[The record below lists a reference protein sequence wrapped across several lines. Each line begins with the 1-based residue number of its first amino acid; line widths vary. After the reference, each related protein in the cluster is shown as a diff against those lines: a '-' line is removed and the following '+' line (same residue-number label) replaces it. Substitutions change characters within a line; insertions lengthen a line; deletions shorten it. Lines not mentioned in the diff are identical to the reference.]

1 MEESIEKRINE
12 IYQKASKQNFDEDM
26 KYDTLKQFDFISKNC
41 SNEYKLKK
49 DIIKKNF
56 FNFMGEVL
64 GSRVKKSFFIDFLLS
79 IFYLFLSAL
88 AIILSAVI
96 RSEELFLNY
105 CLIAGFFGFI
115 GIWGFDSNLN
125 ALKYYADLYSKEF
138 IRKRIF
144 G

>member
-12 IYQKASKQNFDEDM
+12 IYQETLKQNFDE
-26 KYDTLKQFDFISKNC
+26 KYDILKQFDFISKNC
-41 SNEYKLKK
+41 SDEYKLRK

-64 GSRVKKSFFIDFLLS
+64 GRRVKRGFFIDFLVS
-79 IFYLFLSAL
+79 IFCLSFSAF
-88 AIILSAVI
+88 AIILTAVI

>member
-12 IYQKASKQNFDEDM
+12 IYQETLKQNFDE

-64 GSRVKKSFFIDFLLS
+64 GSRVKRGFFIDFLIS
-79 IFYLFLSAL
+79 IFCLSFSAF
-88 AIILSAVI
+88 AIILTAVI

-125 ALKYYADLYSKEF
+125 ALKYYANLYSKEF

>member
-1 MEESIEKRINE
+1 
-12 IYQKASKQNFDEDM
+12 
-26 KYDTLKQFDFISKNC
+26 FISKNC
-41 SNEYKLKK
+41 SDEYKLRK

-64 GSRVKKSFFIDFLLS
+64 RSRVKKSFFIDFLVS
-79 IFYLFLSAL
+79 IFCLFLSTL
-88 AIILSAVI
+88 AIILSAI
-96 RSEELFLNY
+96 KSEEFFLTY
-105 CLIAGFFGFI
+105 CLIAGFFGLI

-125 ALKYYADLYSKEF
+125 ALKYYANLYSKEF

>member
-79 IFYLFLSAL
+79 IFCLFLSAL

>member
-64 GSRVKKSFFIDFLLS
+64 GSRVKKSFFIDFILS
-79 IFYLFLSAL
+79 IFCLFLSAL

>member
-12 IYQKASKQNFDEDM
+12 IYQKASKQNFDE

-64 GSRVKKSFFIDFLLS
+64 GSRVKRGFFIDFLVS
-79 IFYLFLSAL
+79 IFCLSFSAF
-88 AIILSAVI
+88 AIILTAVI

>member
-64 GSRVKKSFFIDFLLS
+64 GSRVKRGFFIDFLVS
-79 IFYLFLSAL
+79 IFCLSFSAF
-88 AIILSAVI
+88 AIILTAVI

>member
-1 MEESIEKRINE
+1 M
-12 IYQKASKQNFDEDM
+12 
-26 KYDTLKQFDFISKNC
+26 DFYAKKLRSSENGRKHC
-41 SNEYKLKK
+41 SDEYKLRK

-64 GSRVKKSFFIDFLLS
+64 GDRVKRGFFIDFLVSIICLS
-79 IFYLFLSAL
+79 LSAF
-88 AIILSAVI
+88 AIILSAVS
-96 RSEELFLNY
+96 REELFLNY

>member
-12 IYQKASKQNFDEDM
+12 IYQETLKQNLDE
-26 KYDTLKQFDFISKNC
+26 KYDALKQFDFISKNC

-64 GSRVKKSFFIDFLLS
+64 GSRVKRGFFIDFLVS
-79 IFYLFLSAL
+79 IFCLSFSAF
-88 AIILSAVI
+88 AIILTAVI

>member
-1 MEESIEKRINE
+1 MEESIERRINE
-12 IYQKASKQNFDEDM
+12 IYQETLKQNFDER
-26 KYDTLKQFDFISKNC
+26 YDILKQFDFISKNC
-41 SNEYKLKK
+41 SDEHKLKK

-64 GSRVKKSFFIDFLLS
+64 GSRVKRGFFIDFLIS
-79 IFYLFLSAL
+79 IFCLSFSAF

-125 ALKYYADLYSKEF
+125 VLKYYANLYSKEF

>member
-1 MEESIEKRINE
+1 MEESIERRINE
-12 IYQKASKQNFDEDM
+12 IYQETLKQNFDER
-26 KYDTLKQFDFISKNC
+26 YDILKQFDFISKNC
-41 SNEYKLKK
+41 SDEYKL
-49 DIIKKNF
+49 KNF

-64 GSRVKKSFFIDFLLS
+64 GSRVKRGFFIDFLIS
-79 IFYLFLSAL
+79 IFCLSFSAF
-88 AIILSAVI
+88 AIILSAVS
-96 RSEELFLNY
+96 REELFLNY

-125 ALKYYADLYSKEF
+125 ALKYYANLYSKEF

>member
-12 IYQKASKQNFDEDM
+12 IYQETLKQNFDE
-26 KYDTLKQFDFISKNC
+26 KYDILKQFDFISKNC
-41 SNEYKLKK
+41 SDEYKLRK

-64 GSRVKKSFFIDFLLS
+64 GSRVKRGFFIDFLVS
-79 IFYLFLSAL
+79 IFCLSFSAF
-88 AIILSAVI
+88 AIILTAVI

>member
-12 IYQKASKQNFDEDM
+12 IYQETLKQNFDE
-26 KYDTLKQFDFISKNC
+26 KYDILKQFDFISKNC
-41 SNEYKLKK
+41 SDEYKLRK

-64 GSRVKKSFFIDFLLS
+64 GSRVKRGFFIDFLVS
-79 IFYLFLSAL
+79 IFCLSFSAF
-88 AIILSAVI
+88 AIILSVVI

>member
-12 IYQKASKQNFDEDM
+12 IYQETLKQNFDE
-26 KYDTLKQFDFISKNC
+26 KYDALKQFDFISKNC

-64 GSRVKKSFFIDFLLS
+64 GDRVKRGFFIDFLVS
-79 IFYLFLSAL
+79 IFCLSFSAF
-88 AIILSAVI
+88 AIILTAVI

>member
-12 IYQKASKQNFDEDM
+12 IYQETLKQNFDE

-64 GSRVKKSFFIDFLLS
+64 GSRVKRGFFIDFLIS
-79 IFYLFLSAL
+79 IFCLSFSAF
-88 AIILSAVI
+88 AIILTAVI

>member
-12 IYQKASKQNFDEDM
+12 IYQETLKQNFDE
-26 KYDTLKQFDFISKNC
+26 KYDILKQFDFISKNC
-41 SNEYKLKK
+41 SDEYKLRK

-64 GSRVKKSFFIDFLLS
+64 GSRVKRGFFIDFLVS
-79 IFYLFLSAL
+79 IFCLSFSAF
-88 AIILSAVI
+88 AIILTAVI

-125 ALKYYADLYSKEF
+125 ALNYYADLYSKEF

>member
-79 IFYLFLSAL
+79 IFCLLLSAL

-105 CLIAGFFGFI
+105 CLIAGFFWVYRHL
-115 GIWGFDSNLN
+115 GI
-125 ALKYYADLYSKEF
+125 
-138 IRKRIF
+138 
-144 G
+144 

>member
-12 IYQKASKQNFDEDM
+12 IYQETLKQNFDE
-26 KYDTLKQFDFISKNC
+26 KYDALKQFDFISKNC

-64 GSRVKKSFFIDFLLS
+64 GSRVKRGFFIDFLVS
-79 IFYLFLSAL
+79 IFCLSFSAF
-88 AIILSAVI
+88 AIILTAVI

>member
-12 IYQKASKQNFDEDM
+12 IYQETLKQNFDE
-26 KYDTLKQFDFISKNC
+26 KYDILKQFDFISKNC
-41 SNEYKLKK
+41 SDEYKLRK

-64 GSRVKKSFFIDFLLS
+64 GSRVKRGFFIDFLVS
-79 IFYLFLSAL
+79 IFCLSFSAF
-88 AIILSAVI
+88 AIILTAVI

-115 GIWGFDSNLN
+115 GIWGFDNNLN

>member
-1 MEESIEKRINE
+1 MEESIERRINE
-12 IYQKASKQNFDEDM
+12 IYQETLKQNFDE

-64 GSRVKKSFFIDFLLS
+64 GSRVKRDFFIDFCLS
-79 IFYLFLSAL
+79 FVNIFLSAF

>member
-12 IYQKASKQNFDEDM
+12 IYQETLKQNFDE
-26 KYDTLKQFDFISKNC
+26 KYDILKQFNFISKNC
-41 SNEYKLKK
+41 SDEYKLRK

-64 GSRVKKSFFIDFLLS
+64 GSRVKRGFFIDFLVS
-79 IFYLFLSAL
+79 IFCLSFSAF
-88 AIILSAVI
+88 AIILTAVI

>member
-1 MEESIEKRINE
+1 MEESIERRINE
-12 IYQKASKQNFDEDM
+12 IYQETLKQNFDE

-41 SNEYKLKK
+41 SDEYKLRK

-64 GSRVKKSFFIDFLLS
+64 RSRVKKSFFIDFLLS

-88 AIILSAVI
+88 AIILSAI
-96 RSEELFLNY
+96 KSEEFFLTY
-105 CLIAGFFGFI
+105 CLIAGFFGLI

>member
-12 IYQKASKQNFDEDM
+12 IYQETLKQNFDE

-64 GSRVKKSFFIDFLLS
+64 GSRVKRGFFIDFLVS
-79 IFYLFLSAL
+79 IFCLFIS
-88 AIILSAVI
+88 IISMILGYF
-96 RSEELFLNY
+96 EEDLITYYEF
-105 CLIAGFFGFI
+105 IAGFFGII

>member
-1 MEESIEKRINE
+1 MEESIERRINE
-12 IYQKASKQNFDEDM
+12 IYQETLKQNFDEDM
-26 KYDTLKQFDFISKNC
+26 KYDTFKQYDFVSKNYD
-41 SNEYKLKK
+41 NEHKLKK

-56 FNFMGEVL
+56 FDFIEVIKKQGKKGFLEILLLQFLCLFISIISMIL
-64 GSRVKKSFFIDFLLS
+64 GYF
-79 IFYLFLSAL
+79 
-88 AIILSAVI
+88 
-96 RSEELFLNY
+96 EEDLITYYEF
-105 CLIAGFFGFI
+105 IAGFFGII

>member
-1 MEESIEKRINE
+1 EESIEKRINE
-12 IYQKASKQNFDEDM
+12 IYQETLKQNFDE
-26 KYDTLKQFDFISKNC
+26 KYDILKQFDFISKNC
-41 SNEYKLKK
+41 SDEYKLRK

-64 GSRVKKSFFIDFLLS
+64 GSRVKRGFFIDFLVS
-79 IFYLFLSAL
+79 IFCLSFSAF
-88 AIILSAVI
+88 AIILTAVI

>member
-12 IYQKASKQNFDEDM
+12 IYQETLKQNFDE

-64 GSRVKKSFFIDFLLS
+64 GSRVKRGFFIDFLVS
-79 IFYLFLSAL
+79 IFYLSFSAF
-88 AIILSAVI
+88 AIILTAVI

>member
-12 IYQKASKQNFDEDM
+12 IYQETLKQNFDE
-26 KYDTLKQFDFISKNC
+26 KYDILKQFDFISKNC
-41 SNEYKLKK
+41 SDEYKLRK

-64 GSRVKKSFFIDFLLS
+64 GSRVKRGFFIDFLVS
-79 IFYLFLSAL
+79 IFYLSFSAF
-88 AIILSAVI
+88 AIILTAVI

>member
-64 GSRVKKSFFIDFLLS
+64 GSRVKRGFFIDFCLS
-79 IFYLFLSAL
+79 FVNIFLSAF
-88 AIILSAVI
+88 AIILSAVS
-96 RSEELFLNY
+96 REELC

-115 GIWGFDSNLN
+115 GIWGFYSNLN
-125 ALKYYADLYSKEF
+125 ALKYYANLYSKEF

>member
-12 IYQKASKQNFDEDM
+12 IYQETLKQNFDE

-64 GSRVKKSFFIDFLLS
+64 GSRVKRGFFIDFLVS
-79 IFYLFLSAL
+79 IFCLSFSAF
-88 AIILSAVI
+88 AIILTAVI

-105 CLIAGFFGFI
+105 YLIAGFFGFI